1 MADLNKVFLAGNLTR
16 DPDVRHIP
24 SGAAVAT
31 LGLAINRRYRDN
43 SGKDK
48 EEVVFVDV
56 TVWDRAAENCGQYLT
71 KGSPVL
77 IEGRLKLD
85 QWEKDG
91 KKQSKL
97 SVVAER
103 VQFLSS
109 RGSGSGGSR
118 TSSSEFEDAP
128 SRGSAPRPS
137 RPADDR
143 VPQEEILDDGSDEVP
158 F

>member
-1 MADLNKVFLAGNLTR
+1 MVDMNKVIVAGNLTR
-16 DPDVRHIP
+16 DPEVRHIA
-24 SGAAVAT
+24 SGTAVAD
-31 LGLAINRRYRDN
+31 LGLAINRRYKDN
-43 SGKDK
+43 SGRDK

-56 TVWDRAAENCGQYLT
+56 TVWDRQAENCAQYLT

-77 IEGRLKLD
+77 VEGRLKFD
-85 QWEKDG
+85 QWEKEG

-109 RGSGSGGSR
+109 KGGASGGAAR
-118 TSSSEFEDAP
+118 TSSEFEDA
-128 SRGSAPRPS
+128 APS
-137 RPADDR
+137 RPERATGPARDDR
-143 VPQEEILDDGSDEVP
+143 VPQEEILDDKEDVP